1 MQMVGGINGRG
12 GSMVMDVRSRR
23 SVPTAFSTSRGFT
36 LVEILIACVIL
47 AVGIL
52 AISQTTV
59 LGMRTTNL
67 IRNYAEARQILA
79 KGLEVLKLLP
89 YDDPL
94 LSGTC
99 IDSTLG
105 DTTLAYRA
113 DSTNVVGRTI
123 GPTLY
128 DVYWNVADDTPQP
141 RFKTIRMIV
150 YSNQGRQ
157 LIDAD
162 YVKWR

>member
-1 MQMVGGINGRG
+1 
-12 GSMVMDVRSRR
+12 MVMDVRSRS
-23 SVPTAFSTSRGFT
+23 SVPAVRRTSRGFT
-36 LVEILIACVIL
+36 LVEILISCVIL

-59 LGMRTTNL
+59 LGVRTSNL

-79 KGLEVLKLLP
+79 KGLEILKLLP

-99 IDSTLG
+99 IDSTLS

-123 GPTLY
+123 GPTQY
-128 DVYWNVADDTPQP
+128 GVFWNVADNTPQP

-150 YSNQGRQ
+150 YSNKGRR

>member
-1 MQMVGGINGRG
+1 MVK
-12 GSMVMDVRSRR
+12 DVRSRSR
-23 SVPTAFSTSRGFT
+23 VPAAGRMSRGFT

-59 LGMRTTNL
+59 LGIRTTNL

-79 KGLEVLKLLP
+79 KGLEILKLLP

-99 IDSTLG
+99 IDSTLS
-105 DTTLAYRA
+105 DTTLAYHA

-123 GPTLY
+123 GPTMY
-128 DVYWNVADDTPQP
+128 DVYWNVADNTPQP

-150 YSNQGRQ
+150 YSTQGRR

>member
-1 MQMVGGINGRG
+1 MLTEVRINRR
-12 GSMVMDVRSRR
+12 VR
-23 SVPTAFSTSRGFT
+23 PAWHASRGFT
-36 LVEILIACVIL
+36 LVEILVACVIL

-59 LGMRTTNL
+59 LGVRTTNL
-67 IRNYAEARQILA
+67 IRNYAEGREILA

-94 LSGTC
+94 LSSTC
-99 IDSTLG
+99 VDSTLS

-113 DSTNVVGRTI
+113 DSSNVVGRTI

-128 DVYWNVADDTPQP
+128 GVYWNVADNTPQP

-150 YSNQGRQ
+150 YSNQGRR

>member
-1 MQMVGGINGRG
+1 
-12 GSMVMDVRSRR
+12 MVMDLRSRS
-23 SVPTAFSTSRGFT
+23 SVPTAYSTSRGFT

-59 LGMRTTNL
+59 LGVRTTNL

-79 KGLEVLKLLP
+79 KGFEVLKLLP

-99 IDSTLG
+99 IDSTLS

-123 GPTLY
+123 GPTQY
-128 DVYWNVADDTPQP
+128 DVYWNVADNTPKP